1 MAFRTSTTDL
11 EFDIGLGAV
20 TTRDTSAETDCPT
33 SEPHN
38 GLNQDSNCN
47 GEDLNT
53 SEMLWTAG
61 SLDSA
66 LSFMDY
72 SLIDASTD
80 ASMLDVLEVT
90 NYSIMDMSIEKIDIQ
105 EDENK
110 PLVRLLARKNDISL
124 EISLKPEIE
133 IELCA
138 KKRTKNE
145 A

>member
-1 MAFRTSTTDL
+1 MAFRTSTNGL
-11 EFDIGLGAV
+11 EFDIGLGSV
-20 TTRDTSAETDCPT
+20 MTKDTSAETDDPT
-33 SEPHN
+33 GEPQN
-38 GLNQDSNCN
+38 GLNQDFNCN
-47 GEDLNT
+47 GEELNT
-53 SEMLWTAG
+53 SEMVWTAG

-66 LSFMDY
+66 LSLMDV
-72 SLIDASTD
+72 SLIDPSTD
-80 ASMLDVLEVT
+80 VSMLEVT
-90 NYSIMDMSIEKIDIQ
+90 NYSIMDMSIDQVEVQ